1 MLGLVV
7 GERAG
12 QGEAAALGTRVAAAR
27 EVEVDQVRRSE
38 GGVALDDEDGVT
50 ADDDRQ
56 RDAGQ
61 LRDGLRPESRCVDDH
76 RRVDALARRGLHAR
90 DAAAG
95 RAYRDDLDALLDADT
110 ATPSRLG
117 IADRHRG
124 RVAVARIRLVEDGA
138 EMLGVDPLLD
148 AGEITGLENLRP
160 HAERTL
166 EPHGLVELRSHRGGD
181 ADEDAAA
188 DVARL
193 AADRLAE
200 ALKHRER
207 TDDHLA
213 GLGRRIEL
221 SDDADR
227 SAGAARGE
235 ELALEHEHVAHAC
248 TGQMERDGGAGDA
261 APDDDDL
268 GSAAHRDGA
277 AATSATS
284 AALSRRMGSPCLM
297 EPGAST
303 RA

>member
-27 EVEVDQVRRSE
+27 EVEVDEVRRSE
-38 GGVALDDEDGVT
+38 GRVALDDEDGVT

-95 RAYRDDLDALLDADT
+95 RAHRDDLDALLDADT
-110 ATPSRLG
+110 AAPSRLG

-138 EMLGVDPLLD
+138 QMLGVDPSLD
-148 AGEITGLENLRP
+148 AGEIAGLENLRP
-160 HAERTL
+160 HAERALKPYGLL
-166 EPHGLVELRSHRGGD
+166 ELGTHRGGD
-181 ADEDAAA
+181 ADEDAAT

-193 AADRLAE
+193 TADHLAE
-200 ALKHRER
+200 ALKHGER
-207 TDDHLA
+207 AYDHLT
-213 GLGRRIEL
+213 GLGCRIEL
-221 SDDADR
+221 ADDADR

-235 ELALEHEHVAHAC
+235 ELALEHDHVTQAC
-248 TGQMERDGGAGDA
+248 GRQMKRDGGAGDA

-268 GSAAHRDGA
+268 GAAAHLDEA
-277 AATSATS
+277 AVTSATS
-284 AALSRRMGSPCLM
+284 AALSTRTGSPCLM